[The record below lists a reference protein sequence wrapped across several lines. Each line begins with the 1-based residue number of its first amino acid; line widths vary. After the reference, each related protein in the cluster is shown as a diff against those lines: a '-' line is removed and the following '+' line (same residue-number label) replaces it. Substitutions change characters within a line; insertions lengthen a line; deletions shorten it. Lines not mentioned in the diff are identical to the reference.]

1 MQLTVFTDYGL
12 RTLMFL
18 AARTGEMCNV
28 KDIANHYGISRNHLV
43 KVVHHLSQAGYIVSA
58 KGRGGGIR
66 LAEGTA
72 ELRLGDIVLAL
83 EPNMNLVECFDR
95 KTNTCK
101 ITGTCACSESR
112 FSTGAGRVH
121 NPAGT
126 LHKSWGHKSAGQPNA
141 GIGH

>member
-18 AARTGEMCNV
+18 AARTGEMCSV

-83 EPNMNLVECFDR
+83 EPNMNFVECFDR

-101 ITGTCACSESR
+101 ITGACQLKHYLHDANRAFVAALNE
-112 FSTGAGRVH
+112 H
-121 NPAGT
+121 T
-126 LHKSWGHKSAGQPNA
+126 LADTVKNKALFG
-141 GIGH
+141 

>member
-18 AARTGEMCNV
+18 AARTGEMCSV

-72 ELRLGDIVLAL
+72 ELCLGDIVLAL

-101 ITGTCACSESR
+101 ITGACQLKHYLHDANRAFVAALNE
-112 FSTGAGRVH
+112 H
-121 NPAGT
+121 T
-126 LHKSWGHKSAGQPNA
+126 LADTVKNKALFG
-141 GIGH
+141 